1 MSEPTVKNGNGNQ
14 MRFLSI
20 ALAVGSYLLGAG
32 VQWGVTQRAQEENG
46 RHIEQLQK
54 QLEDNAVTRREYE
67 ARTKDILDRLDR
79 IENKLDRRSRSGG

>member
-1 MSEPTVKNGNGNQ
+1 MTEQTKNGNGNP
-14 MRFLSI
+14 MRNLSVI
-20 ALAVGSYLLGAG
+20 LAIGSYLLGAG
-32 VQWGVTQRAQEENG
+32 VQWGIAKGAQEENA
-46 RHIEQLQK
+46 RHIESLQK